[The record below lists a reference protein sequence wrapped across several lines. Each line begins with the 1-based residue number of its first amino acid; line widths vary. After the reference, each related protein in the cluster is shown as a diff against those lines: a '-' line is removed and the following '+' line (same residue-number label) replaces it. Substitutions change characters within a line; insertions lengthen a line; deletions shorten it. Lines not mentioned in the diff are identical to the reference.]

1 MYNPHTCTLLPNLFH
16 VFSNVWLCSPCT
28 NHQPKSSQFALYN
41 GKLTDI
47 ESQTGSGSTWTV
59 DSHPDCQL
67 MNESFSCAPGN
78 FYDKKSQN
86 YRCDKQRTAVPL
98 HLNGFFYAWPSSRD
112 SCTCKRIDHTWNP
125 FISLRYA
132 LIQISETHLNSL
144 FIFFVQWS
152 HKNCIDQWELVRV
165 VRFWLSQLI
174 GSLSTVTLHE
184 YFTIRNSAVPKNHRL
199 HTFLFYIFK
208 SKWHFLLYPIFLSCS
223 ISTFLKREDNLKP
236 FQDI

>member
-28 NHQPKSSQFALYN
+28 NHQPKCAQLALYN

-132 LIQISETHLNSL
+132 LIYKFLKHTWIVCSSFLLYSDL
-144 FIFFVQWS
+144 S
-152 HKNCIDQWELVRV
+152 HKNCINQWELVRV
-165 VRFWLSQLI
+165 VRFWLSLV
-174 GSLSTVTLHE
+174 L
-184 YFTIRNSAVPKNHRL
+184 
-199 HTFLFYIFK
+199 
-208 SKWHFLLYPIFLSCS
+208 
-223 ISTFLKREDNLKP
+223 
-236 FQDI
+236 

>member
-1 MYNPHTCTLLPNLFH
+1 MPQNVSVKISLVYSLECTILTLVHCCQTFSMCFQMSDYVHPAQTISLKLPSLH
-16 VFSNVWLCSPCT
+16 
-28 NHQPKSSQFALYN
+28 YN

-86 YRCDKQRTAVPL
+86 YKCDKQRTAVPL

-125 FISLRYA
+125 FYCIRYA
-132 LIQISETHLNSL
+132 LIY
-144 FIFFVQWS
+144 
-152 HKNCIDQWELVRV
+152 K
-165 VRFWLSQLI
+165 
-174 GSLSTVTLHE
+174 
-184 YFTIRNSAVPKNHRL
+184 
-199 HTFLFYIFK
+199 
-208 SKWHFLLYPIFLSCS
+208 
-223 ISTFLKREDNLKP
+223 FLKHTWIVCSSFLYSDLKSQELHWSMGAGQGCP
-236 FQDI
+236 VLTESINWVP

>member
-1 MYNPHTCTLLPNLFH
+1 MPQNVSVKISLVYSLECTILTLVHCCQTFSMCFQMSDYVHPAQTISLKLPSLH
-16 VFSNVWLCSPCT
+16 
-28 NHQPKSSQFALYN
+28 YN

-59 DSHPDCQL
+59 DSHPFDCQL

-86 YRCDKQRTAVPL
+86 YKCDKQRTAVLL

-132 LIQISETHLNSL
+132 LIY
-144 FIFFVQWS
+144 
-152 HKNCIDQWELVRV
+152 K
-165 VRFWLSQLI
+165 
-174 GSLSTVTLHE
+174 
-184 YFTIRNSAVPKNHRL
+184 
-199 HTFLFYIFK
+199 
-208 SKWHFLLYPIFLSCS
+208 
-223 ISTFLKREDNLKP
+223 FLKHTWIVCSSFLYSEVTRTALINGSWSGLSGFDWVN
-236 FQDI
+236 